1 MPVKANS
8 TVGAEV
14 NIYSKNWSSLKW
26 VATSQILTK
35 FKNFKRIGFLYPKH
49 NSDKKVSMIEAFF
62 SILTKPNIYVS
73 VCKRIFE
80 YSNIFLQ
87 ILIFVF
93 DSWQFSKPNIIQIFE
108 YFCMN
113 ISEYWS
119 LKIT

>member
-62 SILTKPNIYVS
+62 SILTKPTAYLNS
-73 VCKRIFE
+73 
-80 YSNIFLQ
+80 
-87 ILIFVF
+87 
-93 DSWQFSKPNIIQIFE
+93 
-108 YFCMN
+108 
-113 ISEYWS
+113 
-119 LKIT
+119 